1 MKTLPTRPYPR
12 RMNEA
17 GPAGARPESGA
28 SGGTTKDR
36 IVEAA
41 LETLKEEGFAGTSAR
56 AIARR
61 GGFNQAL
68 IFYHFGTLNDLLL
81 AALDSTASERMERYT
96 EALAGAGRIE
106 ERIQV
111 ATELYRE
118 DLERGHITVI
128 SELIAGSLSR
138 PDLAPEVVARVE
150 PWVGLVE
157 GIIGEVVTGSVL
169 EGMIQPRTLAFAV
182 VALYL
187 GVDLLSHL
195 DDDVSQAVALFETA
209 GRLAS
214 LLEPVLTHRTP
225 GPGHKPPLA

>member
-1 MKTLPTRPYPR
+1 MH
-12 RMNEA
+12 
-17 GPAGARPESGA
+17 
-28 SGGTTKDR
+28 TKQR

-81 AALDSTASERMERYT
+81 AALDRTSAERMSRYREVVHPADT
-96 EALAGAGRIE
+96 LQEKVR
-106 ERIQV
+106 V

-118 DLERGHITVI
+118 DLESGHITVI
-128 SELIAGSLSR
+128 SELIAGSLTRS
-138 PDLAPEVVARVE
+138 DLGPEVVARME
-150 PWVGLVE
+150 PWLE
-157 GIIGEVVTGSVL
+157 FAEEVVRDILVGTEL
-169 EGMIQPRTLAFAV
+169 EDLLVPRTVAFAV

-195 DDDVSQAVALFETA
+195 DHDKSRAEGLFKTA
-209 GRLAS
+209 EGLAPLLAPFLGQPLWKQEVPTKGRGS
-214 LLEPVLTHRTP
+214 
-225 GPGHKPPLA
+225 